1 MAGISGTSEAVGRS
15 VDYPPCKERRMTTSA
30 ETTEPKGLIPWLK
43 KEALPTAVMLGLL
56 LAARDSLA
64 NHYQVPSGS
73 MQHTLVPG
81 DRVVVD
87 MRAYGLR
94 LPFTN
99 VELLHTGQPQR
110 GDVAVFDSPQD
121 GTRLIKRIAA
131 VGGDQ
136 VSLHDG
142 HLSINGQP
150 LRRDDNGEVED
161 FGDRVVQLD
170 LDQGGGPDIDGITIP
185 DGKLLML
192 GDHRGNSADGR
203 FFGLVD
209 ASAVYGKGRWV
220 YYRRGD
226 GFVWKAL

>member
-1 MAGISGTSEAVGRS
+1 
-15 VDYPPCKERRMTTSA
+15 MTAAAA
-30 ETTEPKGLIPWLK
+30 EPQSKGLLHWLK
-43 KEALPTAVMLGLL
+43 KEALPLLVMLGLL
-56 LAARDSLA
+56 AAARDSLA

-73 MQHTLVPG
+73 MQYTLMPG

-94 LPFTN
+94 LPFTG

-131 VGGDQ
+131 VGGDR
-136 VSLHDG
+136 VALRGG
-142 HLSINGQP
+142 HLSINGHP
-150 LRRDDNGEVED
+150 LAQAGTDEVED
-161 FGDRVVQLD
+161 FGRTLAQLD
-170 LDQGGGPDIDGITIP
+170 LGQGGGPDIQDLTVP
-185 DGKLLML
+185 TGKVLML

-209 ASAVYGKGRWV
+209 AGALYGKASRV
-220 YYRRGD
+220 YYRRGE
-226 GFVWKAL
+226 GFTWQAL